1 MESHGMPDC
10 VHVSEAFR
18 ALTDGAFVFEERGKT
33 DIKSIGLAQTFF
45 LRATSNSTAPPPHCL
60 E

>member
-1 MESHGMPDC
+1 MPDC